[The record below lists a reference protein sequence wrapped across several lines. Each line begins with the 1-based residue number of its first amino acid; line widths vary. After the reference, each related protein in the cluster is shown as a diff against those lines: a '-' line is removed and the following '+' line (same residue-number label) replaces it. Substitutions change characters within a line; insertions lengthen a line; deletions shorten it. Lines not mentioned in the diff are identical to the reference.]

1 LTVNTL
7 NDRYR
12 IEEKIGSG
20 GMATVYL
27 AFDQTLERTVAVKVM
42 NQEIS
47 SDPSAL
53 ERFRRE
59 ARAVARLS
67 HPHVVMVIDAGEE
80 DGRPYIV
87 FECVKGETLKE
98 RIRRGPLPV
107 SEAIAYAIEIGRAL
121 EAAHERNLVHR
132 DVKPQNVLIDEEDR
146 AKVTDFG
153 IARSVEMDDGQL
165 TAAGRVVGTT
175 DYISPEQAL
184 GLEVTPQ
191 SDIYSLGIVLYE
203 MLIGEIPFKGENSVN
218 VAMKHVRDAIPDVQ
232 KRRPEA
238 SAALAAIVERA
249 TAKQLDQ
256 RYRSA
261 GEMVGDLEDVLTYEV
276 ARAGGSEGEAT
287 AVLRQLPSDAGRKA
301 PSRRR
306 GAFRA
311 AWVLA
316 AIALAAVAGL
326 VINRVV
332 DNGSSGTSEAKLSA
346 IRLGNGHA
354 QDYDPPPGGGAE
366 NSAAVPLVLDR
377 DRQSYWSTE
386 HYSSAEF
393 GNLKDGVGVY
403 LDAGRPIV
411 ARAIRILTPASGWAL
426 DLYVANRVPG
436 SVADWTR
443 VGGGGMDSDRKT
455 LGLDT
460 GDQRFRYFLVW
471 ITKLVKDGQ
480 GQFSASISELRLLG

>member
-1 LTVNTL
+1 MTVNTL

-238 SAALAAIVERA
+238 SAALAPEYGHPRREGLSGRLQRGRRVES
-249 TAKQLDQ
+249 DG
-256 RYRSA
+256 RSA
-261 GEMVGDLEDVLTYEV
+261 
-276 ARAGGSEGEAT
+276 
-287 AVLRQLPSDAGRKA
+287 P
-301 PSRRR
+301 
-306 GAFRA
+306 
-311 AWVLA
+311 
-316 AIALAAVAGL
+316 
-326 VINRVV
+326 
-332 DNGSSGTSEAKLSA
+332 
-346 IRLGNGHA
+346 
-354 QDYDPPPGGGAE
+354 
-366 NSAAVPLVLDR
+366 
-377 DRQSYWSTE
+377 
-386 HYSSAEF
+386 
-393 GNLKDGVGVY
+393 
-403 LDAGRPIV
+403 
-411 ARAIRILTPASGWAL
+411 
-426 DLYVANRVPG
+426 
-436 SVADWTR
+436 
-443 VGGGGMDSDRKT
+443 
-455 LGLDT
+455 
-460 GDQRFRYFLVW
+460 
-471 ITKLVKDGQ
+471 
-480 GQFSASISELRLLG
+480 